1 MTAPEP
7 SAPSET
13 FRESF
18 LRRFERVDHQ
28 ATVRAF
34 GELLHDL
41 VMEGSAVVDSGQ
53 PSKADFLRLRIA
65 SVVGDV
71 RQAHE
76 ALAGT
81 YYLLED
87 PDGKE
92 GARLL
97 LAVADAAEEVGQLVA
112 RLDAAL
118 ARYVAAPAG
127 E

>member
-1 MTAPEP
+1 MVDAGRPT
-7 SAPSET
+7 
-13 FRESF
+13 RE
-18 LRRFERVDHQ
+18 
-28 ATVRAF
+28 
-34 GELLHDL
+34 
-41 VMEGSAVVDSGQ
+41 
-53 PSKADFLRLRIA
+53 DFLRLRIG
-65 SVVGDV
+65 SVIGDV

-97 LAVADAAEEVGQLVA
+97 LAVADAADEVERLVI

-118 ARYVAAPAG
+118 AVYLAAPPA